1 MKYNTTET
9 SYTFDN
15 VGEYYIV
22 KLETLYDDMQA
33 VSIVRTSDDD
43 NEDGIEEIKTSF
55 NIYPNPVDDILY
67 IETNENIN
75 EIVIYDVRGCRVS
88 KSTANSQWPM
98 ANSLQLSVSSLK
110 PGIYFINIITEKGNI
125 TKKFIKK

>member
-1 MKYNTTET
+1 
-9 SYTFDN
+9 
-15 VGEYYIV
+15 
-22 KLETLYDDMQA
+22 MQA

-88 KSTANSQWPM
+88 KST
-98 ANSLQLSVSSLK
+98 SLQVSKSMSVSMSMSSLK